1 PDPQIT
7 AGTGRPAETAA
18 HQQLCRLFSEV
29 LGVDV
34 TGIDDDF
41 FALGG
46 HSLLLVR
53 LAAAIRRELGVDV
66 PVATLM
72 MAPTVAEVAARLT
85 SGADKADSLA
95 PVLPLRTTGTGAPLF
110 CVHPASGL
118 SWQFAGLK
126 RYLPEQIP
134 LYGLQSPLF
143 SGHPLPET
151 IADLAAGYADTVA
164 EVAPTGPVRLLGW
177 SFGGSVAL
185 LVAQE
190 LTRRGRDV
198 SFVGMLDAR
207 TDVVEQQEFDSAAVL
222 GGLLREMGF
231 PVEPDA
237 RVTVDEAVALVR
249 TSGDAIAI
257 LDDTQIALVIE
268 NYISAERFTTDA
280 DYGRYDGDVFFVDAT
295 ILEMDLAGV
304 ASQGWRD
311 HLGGRCTIV
320 ELDCRHSE
328 LMDSDTLERLGPLI
342 AAELDR

>member
-1 PDPQIT
+1 M
-7 AGTGRPAETAA
+7 
-18 HQQLCRLFSEV
+18 L
-29 LGVDV
+29 
-34 TGIDDDF
+34 
-41 FALGG
+41 
-46 HSLLLVR
+46 
-53 LAAAIRRELGVDV
+53 
-66 PVATLM
+66 
-72 MAPTVAEVAARLT
+72 APTVAEVAAQLATGETDRT
-85 SGADKADSLA
+85 ADSLA
-95 PVLPLRTTGTGAPLF
+95 PVLPLRETGFEAPLF
-110 CVHPASGL
+110 CLHPASGL

-143 SGHPLPET
+143 SGSALPET
-151 IADLAAGYADTVA
+151 IADLAVNYADTVA

-190 LTRRGRDV
+190 LTRRGREV

-207 TDVVEQQEFDSAAVL
+207 TDSDVLVEGAMFDSAAVL

-231 PVEPDA
+231 PVDPGA

-268 NYISAERFTTDA
+268 NYISAERFTADA
-280 DYGRYDGDVFFVDAT
+280 DYGWYDGDVFFVDAT

-311 HLGGRCTIV
+311 HLGGRSTIV